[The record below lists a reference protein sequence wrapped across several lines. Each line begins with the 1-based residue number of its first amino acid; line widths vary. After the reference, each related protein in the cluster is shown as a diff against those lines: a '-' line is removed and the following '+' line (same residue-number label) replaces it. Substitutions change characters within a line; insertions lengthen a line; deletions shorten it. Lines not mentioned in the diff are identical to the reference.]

1 MKDGY
6 KKAALRIHGLGETD
20 RQWILGNLPEKEQ
33 GLLSVLLAQ
42 LSEMKLPENHLV
54 FSDMIEE
61 ESSAYDDTSAR
72 KNDQVLSEI
81 KTINNVSAALAT
93 AVLSREPDWM
103 IALALIGGDWD
114 WTEELINQLG
124 AHRRERVHALIQ
136 KMSTRVPSKLRETI
150 IDLLAKAFLTK
161 PAEPT
166 NHALSRFD
174 AIFGRN
180 GAESGAERVTD
191 RIGATT

>member
-1 MKDGY
+1 MNDGY

-33 GLLSVLLAQ
+33 GLLSVFLAQ
-42 LSEMKLPENHLV
+42 LSEMQVPENHLV
-54 FSDMIEE
+54 FSDMIEK
-61 ESSAYDDTSAR
+61 ESSAYDDIIVR
-72 KNDQVLSEI
+72 KNDQVMSEI
-81 KTINNVSAALAT
+81 STINNVSPALAA

-103 IALALIGGDWD
+103 VALALICGEWD
-114 WTEELINQLG
+114 WTEEFISQLG

-136 KMSTRVPSKLRETI
+136 KMSTRVSSKLRETV

-161 PAEPT
+161 PAETT
-166 NHALSRFD
+166 NNALSRFD

-180 GAESGAERVTD
+180 GAEFDTERATDRSGAMT
-191 RIGATT
+191 